1 MQILQFLSYPAVGKE
16 IALNN
21 RQSDRITALYCR
33 LSRDDELQGE
43 SNSVTNQKS
52 IISKYAKERGFKN
65 LKFFV
70 DDGYSGVCFTRPAFM
85 ELMELAE
92 AGKVET
98 IIVKDHSRLG
108 RNRFIVG
115 QLLEEDFV
123 RLGVRY
129 IAIMDNIDTKEGL
142 SDFLPVQDWFNEMHA
157 KNTSKKVRAVFQNKG
172 MSGKP
177 LTTVIPYG
185 YRKNEADPVRWL
197 VDEEAA
203 DVVRRIFS
211 LCVSGYGPT
220 QIANILFSEGIPTPT
235 EHWQAQG
242 RKTGALPSVP
252 HKWSARSVE
261 DILERLEYCGH
272 TVNFRS
278 TTRSF
283 KDKTK
288 IDRPKEEWMV
298 FPNTHEAIIDRE
310 TWEIVQ
316 TLRQNKR
323 RPNRTGE
330 VSIFSGLLYCADC
343 GEKLYYSVTN
353 NYRHEGAYFFCS
365 SYRKNSTNCSAH
377 YIREKLLYELV
388 LESMKR
394 VLSYVQVFEKQFVRA
409 QLERSSEEQKKELAK
424 KRRELSKAEKR
435 IAELDVLFQRVYEDH
450 VKSVLSDERFATL
463 SASYEDEQKRLKAD
477 TEKLRIDI
485 EKQDNEAANTA
496 AFVERTKRYT
506 EIKELTPAIVN
517 EFISEIVVS
526 QMQTVNGKTVYPID
540 IYYNGVGIIQTPTA
554 EEYEEM
560 FQERLKELQSKKQK
574 TA

>member
-1 MQILQFLSYPAVGKE
+1 M
-16 IALNN
+16 
-21 RQSDRITALYCR
+21 
-33 LSRDDELQGE
+33 
-43 SNSVTNQKS
+43 
-52 IISKYAKERGFKN
+52 
-65 LKFFV
+65 
-70 DDGYSGVCFTRPAFM
+70 
-85 ELMELAE
+85 
-92 AGKVET
+92 
-98 IIVKDHSRLG
+98 
-108 RNRFIVG
+108 
-115 QLLEEDFV
+115 
-123 RLGVRY
+123 
-129 IAIMDNIDTKEGL
+129 
-142 SDFLPVQDWFNEMHA
+142 
-157 KNTSKKVRAVFQNKG
+157 
-172 MSGKP
+172 
-177 LTTVIPYG
+177 
-185 YRKNEADPVRWL
+185 
-197 VDEEAA
+197 
-203 DVVRRIFS
+203 
-211 LCVSGYGPT
+211 
-220 QIANILFSEGIPTPT
+220 
-235 EHWQAQG
+235 
-242 RKTGALPSVP
+242 
-252 HKWSARSVE
+252 
-261 DILERLEYCGH
+261 
-272 TVNFRS
+272 
-278 TTRSF
+278 
-283 KDKTK
+283 
-288 IDRPKEEWMV
+288 
-298 FPNTHEAIIDRE
+298 
-310 TWEIVQ
+310 Q

-343 GEKLYYSVTN
+343 GEKLYYSATN
-353 NYRHEGAYFFCS
+353 NYRREGAYFFCS

-485 EKQDNEAANTA
+485 EKQDNEAANIA
-496 AFVERTKRYT
+496 VFVERTKRYT

-517 EFISEIVVS
+517 KFISEIVVS
-526 QMQTVNGKTVYPID
+526 QKQTVNGKTVYPID

>member
-108 RNRFIVG
+108 RNRLIVG

-185 YRKNEADPVRWL
+185 YRKNEADPVRWS

-252 HKWSARSVE
+252 HKWSARSVA

-485 EKQDNEAANTA
+485 EKQDNEAANIA

-517 EFISEIVVS
+517 KFISEIVVS
-526 QMQTVNGKTVYPID
+526 QKQTVNGKTVYPID

>member
-1 MQILQFLSYPAVGKE
+1 
-16 IALNN
+16 
-21 RQSDRITALYCR
+21 
-33 LSRDDELQGE
+33 
-43 SNSVTNQKS
+43 
-52 IISKYAKERGFKN
+52 
-65 LKFFV
+65 
-70 DDGYSGVCFTRPAFM
+70 M

-108 RNRFIVG
+108 RNRLIVG

-252 HKWSARSVE
+252 HKWSARSVA

-353 NYRHEGAYFFCS
+353 NYRRDGAYFFCS

-485 EKQDNEAANTA
+485 EKQDNEAANIA

-526 QMQTVNGKTVYPID
+526 QKQTVNGKTVYPID

>member
-43 SNSVTNQKS
+43 SNSVTNQKY

-70 DDGYSGVCFTRPAFM
+70 DDGYSGVSFTRPAFM

-108 RNRFIVG
+108 RNRLIVG

-185 YRKNEADPVRWL
+185 YRKNEADPVRWS

-220 QIANILFSEGIPTPT
+220 QIANILFSEGIPTPN

-252 HKWSARSVE
+252 HKWSARSVA

-343 GEKLYYSVTN
+343 GEKLYYSATN
-353 NYRHEGAYFFCS
+353 NYRREEAYFFCS

-485 EKQDNEAANTA
+485 EKQDNEAANIA

-517 EFISEIVVS
+517 KFISEIVVS
-526 QMQTVNGKTVYPID
+526 QKQTVNGKTVYPID

>member
-1 MQILQFLSYPAVGKE
+1 M
-16 IALNN
+16 NN

-108 RNRFIVG
+108 RNRLIVG

-252 HKWSARSVE
+252 HKWSARSVA

-526 QMQTVNGKTVYPID
+526 QKQTVNGKTVYPID

>member
-1 MQILQFLSYPAVGKE
+1 MS
-16 IALNN
+16 N

-52 IISKYAKERGFKN
+52 IISKYAKERGFRN

-70 DDGYSGVCFTRPAFM
+70 DDGYSGVSFTRPAFM

-108 RNRFIVG
+108 RNRLIVG

-185 YRKNEADPVRWL
+185 YRKNEADPARWL

-235 EHWQAQG
+235 ENWQAQG
-242 RKTGALPSVP
+242 RKTGDLPSVP
-252 HKWSARSVE
+252 HKWSARSVA

-298 FPNTHEAIIDRE
+298 FRDAHEAIIDSE

-316 TLRQNKR
+316 TLRKHKR

-353 NYRHEGAYFFCS
+353 NYKRENAYFFCS
-365 SYRKNSTNCSAH
+365 GYRKNTANCSAH

-394 VLSYVQVFEKQFVRA
+394 VLSYVQAFEKQFVRA
-409 QLERSSEEQKKELAK
+409 QLERSREEQKKELTK

-435 IAELDVLFQRVYEDH
+435 IVELDVLFRRIYEDM
-450 VKSVLSDERFATL
+450 VSGRLTEERFATL
-463 SASYEDEQKRLKAD
+463 SASYEDEQKCLKAD
-477 TEKLRIDI
+477 TEKLRTDI
-485 EKQDNEAANTA
+485 EKQDTDTANIA
-496 AFVERTKRYT
+496 AFVERAERYT

-526 QMQTVNGKTVYPID
+526 KKQTVNGKTVYPID

-554 EEYEEM
+554 EEYEKIS
-560 FQERLKELQSKKQK
+560 RELESNTYEKDSSHHRRVLRHGQRVRIRCG
-574 TA
+574 